1 MKKTF
6 RKTYWDSSKTPALR
20 RLAAGAMLCCAT
32 VVGVAP
38 ALAQESANAA
48 ALSFVNADIESVI
61 KAIGHY
67 TGMTFII
74 DPRVKG
80 TLTLV
85 SEKSLSK
92 TEAFGLL
99 TSTLRLQGFAVVTS
113 GEGYAK
119 VVPEAEAKLQS
130 TPTQVGG
137 VRASKATGD
146 QIATQVFYLSY
157 ESAANLTAV
166 LRPLISP
173 NNSIMANPGNNT
185 LVVTDYADNLR
196 RLARIIAALDAPVA
210 ADLDV
215 IPIRNAIASDIA
227 QLVQRLME
235 PAAGGDSGRV
245 TVLADPRTNSVVI
258 RAPSQARA
266 NLAKNLIMRLDQES
280 SSKGNI
286 HVVYLKNA
294 DASRVAQT
302 LRAVVSQDASA
313 VPVQQQGTSGSSI
326 TSATGSQNGGS
337 GGLGGQQGQQ
347 SSTGMGG
354 TGNTF
359 GQQSQLT
366 AQGAGGGQGSGFIQ
380 ADASTNS
387 LIITAPDAVYRN
399 LRSVIDQLDVRRAQV
414 YIEALVVEVTSN
426 KASEFGVQWVGATGD
441 SDSKY
446 RFGGLQNYT
455 GGGNNNS
462 IVNLALAAA
471 TGTSGTSAPN
481 LPTGL
486 TFGLFRQVGGELG
499 LGAVARAL
507 ESDGNANILSTPNMI
522 TLDNELATIKVGQNV
537 PIITGSYTTSGNNS
551 GNPFQTVDRQDVG
564 LLLKVRPQISE
575 GGTIKMAI
583 YHENSSVDAATRNL
597 ASGLTTNVR
606 AIESNVLADDGQI
619 IVLGGLIEDT
629 EGDGEEKVRG
639 LGDIPVIGN
648 LFKYRTRTRNKTN
661 LMVFLRPVVVRSKD
675 ASASIAMDRYEY
687 MRAAGAAGQ
696 PESSPLLRDLGA
708 PLLPPLVNGQPP
720 SGGGMATV
728 PPQAAPRPNAAPG
741 ASLEGGAVQR
751 AVAPAPGSD
760 VAVPGNGGSGSASE
774 PNRNLQPG
782 AGQVGTAT
790 QGVAPASQF
799 RPLTPPAGQ

>member
-1 MKKTF
+1 MKKTDRSTSAPLEF
-6 RKTYWDSSKTPALR
+6 SALQLPALQLR
-20 RLAAGAMLCCAT
+20 VQRLAAGAMLCCAAT
-32 VVGVAP
+32 LVALPLP

-113 GEGYAK
+113 GDGYAK

-130 TPTQVGG
+130 SPTQVGG
-137 VRASKATGD
+137 VRSSKATGD

-185 LVVTDYADNLR
+185 LVITDYADNLR

-227 QLVQRLME
+227 QLVTRLME

-266 NLAKNLIMRLDQES
+266 NLAKSLIARLDQES

-294 DASRVAQT
+294 EATRVAQT

-313 VPVQQQGTSGSSI
+313 MPQQQQGTQGSSI
-326 TSATGSQNGGS
+326 TSGTGSQAGQGGQ
-337 GGLGGQQGQQ
+337 GGLGSQQGMQGGTGIGGASNTFAQQGQQ
-347 SSTGMGG
+347 G
-354 TGNTF
+354 T
-359 GQQSQLT
+359 QS
-366 AQGAGGGQGSGFIQ
+366 GGGQGSGFIQ

-446 RFGGLQNYT
+446 RFGGLQNFT
-455 GGGNNNS
+455 GGGSGNS
-462 IVNLALAAA
+462 IVNLALAASQA
-471 TGTSGTSAPN
+471 GSTGTNGTTIPT
-481 LPTGL
+481 LPSGL

-507 ESDGNANILSTPNMI
+507 ETDGNANILSTPNMI

-537 PIITGSYTTSGNNS
+537 PIITGSFATNSTTGG

-564 LLLKVRPQISE
+564 LLLRVRPQISE

-583 YHENSSVDAATRNL
+583 YHENSSVDASTRN
-597 ASGLTTNVR
+597 AESGLTTNVR

-619 IVLGGLIEDT
+619 IVLGGLIEDS

-648 LFKYRTRTRNKTN
+648 LFKYRTRSRVKTN
-661 LMVFLRPVVVRSKD
+661 LMVFLRPVVVRSKE
-675 ASASIAMDRYEY
+675 ASNSIAMDRYDY
-687 MRAAGAAGQ
+687 MRAAGAAAQ
-696 PESSPLLRDLGA
+696 LESTPLLRDLGA
-708 PLLPPLVNGQPP
+708 PQLPPLVEGQPP
-720 SGGGMATV
+720 AGGGMATV
-728 PPQAAPRPNAAPG
+728 PVQRQPAPNAAPG
-741 ASLEGGAVQR
+741 ASNDGA
-751 AVAPAPGSD
+751 
-760 VAVPGNGGSGSASE
+760 AS
-774 PNRNLQPG
+774 RHQGTLPG
-782 AGQVGTAT
+782 AGVSEPGSGAVMP
-790 QGVAPASQF
+790 GAAVPSAPT
-799 RPLTPPAGQ
+799 RPVQQPNGE